1 MNIRDR
7 LMSRASVAAMAA
19 FAPKKEGEADTSKVG
34 QPENVDAAGAGGGD
48 TADHDDLGLSAEEQ
62 AQFDA
67 MQAGRQPGEPGSK
80 EDIEADGGSGD
91 GEDDAA
97 AEGDAGEAGEAGE
110 ASDAEPAEAAMDG
123 ADGAADGAKKPKT
136 ISYGKYQR
144 EQQKQQK
151 RFDDLQKQLDAAR
164 GETAKEREARTRLD
178 ERTNL
183 LLEAIQTKAPAA
195 AEKKDDDPE
204 PDGEADPI
212 GHLQWQNR
220 QLAKRVEDL
229 TAGTQR
235 QQQETAQQ
243 QQERQLYEAYA
254 GDLENAARADA
265 SFADA
270 FVHLRET
277 RYRELGF
284 IYAGIDVNDPAQ
296 CAQLSPEDQ
305 AALSQNIQRTFHNE
319 QMMVAREAI
328 KVRKSPAQVV
338 RNLALARGFQPKA
351 KEAAADDGG
360 TAVAAASKVA
370 NGGARKA
377 PPADAGSVKDQL
389 QAIREGQ
396 GAAKSLSDG
405 GGSPGGSITP
415 QRLAEMS
422 DDEFLELYENMP
434 KRKLDS
440 LMGKPANS

>member
-1 MNIRDR
+1 
-7 LMSRASVAAMAA
+7 
-19 FAPKKEGEADTSKVG
+19 
-34 QPENVDAAGAGGGD
+34 
-48 TADHDDLGLSAEEQ
+48 
-62 AQFDA
+62 
-67 MQAGRQPGEPGSK
+67 
-80 EDIEADGGSGD
+80 
-91 GEDDAA
+91 
-97 AEGDAGEAGEAGE
+97 
-110 ASDAEPAEAAMDG
+110 MDG
-123 ADGAADGAKKPKT
+123 ADGAANGAKKPKT
-136 ISYGKYQR
+136 ISYGKHQR